1 MTHNWIDNVNIMQS
15 ANIDQLTYSLSIFI
29 SDNESISIWGK
40 NEFRVS
46 GWVSNILRKV
56 TTPIVE
62 IL

>member
-1 MTHNWIDNVNIMQS
+1 MQS